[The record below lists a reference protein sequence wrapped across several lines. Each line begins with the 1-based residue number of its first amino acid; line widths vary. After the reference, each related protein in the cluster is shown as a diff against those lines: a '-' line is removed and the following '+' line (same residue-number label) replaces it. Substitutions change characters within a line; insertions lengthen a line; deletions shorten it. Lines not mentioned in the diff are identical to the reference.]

1 MHYVLV
7 VNSTIILNL
16 IVVCSSYL
24 FDAYVQIK
32 KSGNNS
38 AKLLPKP
45 RLSDFSGLSSC
56 LFLGLQPE
64 RCAYP
69 WNNKF
74 KGMRHSQCQD
84 NWIPSLAPWI
94 GWSNWWRGGGGKRG
108 VMAATDWG
116 IEHKNRKQR
125 RQFSRFS
132 RMPLL
137 LSPLKYPYKW
147 HEHFAENLS
156 NIPDLRTLMLD

>member
-94 GWSNWWRGGGGKRG
+94 GWSNWWRGGGESG
-108 VMAATDWG
+108 VWWRPL
-116 IEHKNRKQR
+116 IEGLSIKIENSVGNFHV
-125 RQFSRFS
+125 FHACHFCFP
-132 RMPLL
+132 PLNTLISGTNTL
-137 LSPLKYPYKW
+137 LKIYLT
-147 HEHFAENLS
+147 FQICAL
-156 NIPDLRTLMLD
+156 